1 MSHARAAAPPVTI
14 AEFDAF
20 VAAQPE
26 DCTIWELID
35 GEIVGMT
42 NPNVRHGQVAVN
54 IAVALKPVAEE
65 HGCRVNIGGLRV
77 QASSD
82 PDGIDK
88 TVPDITVQCGA
99 LSDAATWIDDPA
111 VIIEILSPST
121 MDYDRGLK
129 LHFYKS
135 IPPVRDIVI
144 VYQDQ
149 VRVEH
154 YVRAG
159 DEWQMSALTSLE
171 SELGF
176 TGLPATIRLAEIYAL
191 TDLGLA

>member
-20 VAAQPE
+20 VEAQPE
-26 DCTIWELID
+26 DGTLWQLID

-82 PDGIDK
+82 LSGVDK

-99 LSDAATWIDDPA
+99 LSDVATWIDDPA
-111 VIIEILSPST
+111 IIIEILSPST
-121 MDYDRGLK
+121 MDFDRGAK
-129 LHFYKS
+129 LAFYKS
-135 IPPVRDIVI
+135 LVSAADIII

-149 VRVEH
+149 IRVEH
-154 YVRAG
+154 YRRADDG
-159 DEWQMSALTSLE
+159 WVITALTLATDQLE
-171 SELGF
+171 L
-176 TGLPATIRLAEIYAL
+176 TGLAFAMPLSAIYAGTAL
-191 TDLGLA
+191 QR